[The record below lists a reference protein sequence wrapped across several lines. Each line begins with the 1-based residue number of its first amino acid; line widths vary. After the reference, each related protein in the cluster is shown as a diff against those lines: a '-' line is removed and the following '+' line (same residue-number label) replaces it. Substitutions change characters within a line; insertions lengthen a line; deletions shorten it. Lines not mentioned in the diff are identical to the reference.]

1 MKARC
6 KFAHVASIISTD
18 EAEKLIEDGVI
29 YIDVRTEEE
38 FADGHIPGA
47 VNIPVQ
53 FRTDRGPVPNQRFV
67 DIVAANFDQQQQLI
81 LGCKAGSRSANAAQ
95 LLDAAGFEN
104 VMDMTAGFDGK
115 KDPFGRVIAGWQQE
129 GREIEHDAEPDR
141 TYAGMKRLANIE

>member
-1 MKARC
+1 MKGRC
-6 KFAHVASIISTD
+6 NFAHVASIISTE
-18 EAEKLIEDGVI
+18 EAEKLLDDDVI

-38 FADGHIPGA
+38 FADGHPPGA

-53 FRTDRGPVPNQRFV
+53 FRADRGPSPNGRFV
-67 DIVAANFDQQQQLI
+67 DIVLANFDKQQQLI
-81 LGCKAGSRSANAAQ
+81 LGCKAGTRSANAVQ
-95 LLDAAGFEN
+95 LLEAAGFEN

-115 KDPFGRVIAGWQQE
+115 KDPFGRVIPGWQQE